1 MDSAPRGECHRP
13 ISGLLEVVKCRTD
26 TIFGAPDPE
35 NLDILLFLLIF
46 LIRMI
51 IFRCSEGVNTIF
63 ERFLGYKF

>member
-46 LIRMI
+46 YNSDHLD
-51 IFRCSEGVNTIF
+51 
-63 ERFLGYKF
+63 

>member
-26 TIFGAPDPE
+26 TILGASDPE

-46 LIRMI
+46 YNSYDHISMLR
-51 IFRCSEGVNTIF
+51 RS
-63 ERFLGYKF
+63 